1 MLKTKIKIV
10 LPTLLLS
17 FTLLVAAI
25 FPIVANASSIAQS
38 YKSAKPIRSG
48 SLVSLNNKKSGQ
60 VEASTY
66 LTNKNLIG
74 VVIGGEDSALVLNS
88 DESKV
93 TVASSGQTS
102 VLVSDING
110 KISSGDKVTTS
121 PIAGV
126 GMKATEGGK
135 VVGIAVEEFTSKK
148 ATESFQVTNKSGETK
163 TANVGLINVEI
174 EVQYISGASS
184 NSAVPE
190 SVQRLSD
197 SIAGKPVSS
206 AKIFLGGLIVL
217 SSVVISAIIVYT
229 GVRAS
234 FISLGRNPLAQKGI
248 SRVLLQ
254 TLITAFGF
262 IVICSIITYIIL
274 RI

>member
-1 MLKTKIKIV
+1 MKKVKI
-10 LPTLLLS
+10 S
-17 FTLLVAAI
+17 FGIITAI
-25 FPIVANASSIAQS
+25 FIVSLFAFNLIPQFVSASSIAQS
-38 YKSAKPIRSG
+38 YKSTKPIRSG

-74 VVIGGEDSALVLNS
+74 VVIGGEDSALVFNS

-110 KISSGDKVTTS
+110 KIANGDSITTS

-135 VVGIAVEEFTSKK
+135 VVGTAVEEFTGKK
-148 ATESFQVTNKSGETK
+148 ALESFEVTNKAGETK

-174 EVQYISGASS
+174 EVQYISGSSS
-184 NSAVPE
+184 NSAIPD
-190 SVQRLSD
+190 SIQKLSD

-217 SSVVISAIIVYT
+217 SSVFIAAIIVYT
-229 GVRAS
+229 GVRSS

-254 TLITAFGF
+254 TLVTALGF